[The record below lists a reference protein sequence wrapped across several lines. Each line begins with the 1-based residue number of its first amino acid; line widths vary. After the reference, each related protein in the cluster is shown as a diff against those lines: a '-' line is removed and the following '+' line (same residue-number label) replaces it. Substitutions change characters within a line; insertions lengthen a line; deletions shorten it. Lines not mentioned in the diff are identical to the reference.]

1 MTNPPLAL
9 VVIRPLRPGWG
20 SRPELA
26 GRKQEVGEPLP
37 MIGRIAKGILQPKR
51 TAQVE
56 LRVTIVCEAKATMKL
71 DGPVTCENKTVA
83 CLNLRHSKR
92 ELGILAGGDQR
103 CGVVNV

>member
-1 MTNPPLAL
+1 M
-9 VVIRPLRPGWG
+9 
-20 SRPELA
+20 
-26 GRKQEVGEPLP
+26 
-37 MIGRIAKGILQPKR
+37 MGRIAKSILQPKR

-56 LRVTIVCEAKATMKL
+56 LRVAVVCEAKATMKL

-92 ELGILAGGDQR
+92 DLGILAGGDQR